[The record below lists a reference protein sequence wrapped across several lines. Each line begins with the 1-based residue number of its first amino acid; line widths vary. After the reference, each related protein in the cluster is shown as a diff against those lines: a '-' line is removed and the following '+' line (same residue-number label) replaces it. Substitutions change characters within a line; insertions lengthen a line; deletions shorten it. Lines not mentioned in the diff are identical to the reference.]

1 MVVFV
6 ALLRCRLL
14 KHGPV
19 YSLSNCSAVCS
30 HGNAEALPPS
40 TKPTVEEVSKIYP
53 VQERSAPHLQC
64 GWVRVLTIV
73 IKFQVFDI
81 SRNRFC
87 IKRVK

>member
-14 KHGPV
+14 KRGSV

-30 HGNAEALPPS
+30 HSNAEALPPS

-64 GWVRVLTIV
+64 WMGAR
-73 IKFQVFDI
+73 FNY
-81 SRNRFC
+81 RN
-87 IKRVK
+87 

>member
-14 KHGPV
+14 KHGSV
-19 YSLSNCSAVCS
+19 YSLSNCSAVRS
-30 HGNAEALPPS
+30 HSNAEALPPS

-53 VQERSAPHLQC
+53 VLERSAPHLQC

-73 IKFQVFDI
+73 IKSHVFDI
-81 SRNRFC
+81 SRKRFC